1 MLGAG
6 LEEGWRSEVAPTVA
20 VDTICSMALISK
32 QLFPGANRGMRS
44 LSVGKHGGD
53 AGVKS
58 SLELG
63 YVDDASELFPRS
75 SQPAHAISRY
85 HRSAVNQSI

>member
-1 MLGAG
+1 
-6 LEEGWRSEVAPTVA
+6 
-20 VDTICSMALISK
+20 MALISK
-32 QLFPGANRGMRS
+32 QLFPGANRGIRS

-75 SQPAHAISRY
+75 SQLMRLADITEA
-85 HRSAVNQSI
+85 RSINQFDEGKLMGFRG